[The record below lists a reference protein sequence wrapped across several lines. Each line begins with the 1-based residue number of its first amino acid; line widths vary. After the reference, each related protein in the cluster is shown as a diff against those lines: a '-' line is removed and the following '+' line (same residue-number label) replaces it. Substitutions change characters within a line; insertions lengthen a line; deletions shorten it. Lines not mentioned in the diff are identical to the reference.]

1 MSRNPTVCLFSKAII
16 FALIRFGGLDMRP
29 SEPVDIRFSN
39 TSFLVNFS
47 LVNYF
52 VILAEPA
59 FSLLNNLVISLKK
72 YIEIYHTVHGKK
84 FDFVKL

>member
-1 MSRNPTVCLFSKAII
+1 MY
-16 FALIRFGGLDMRP
+16 
-29 SEPVDIRFSN
+29 
-39 TSFLVNFS
+39 FS

-59 FSLLNNLVISLKK
+59 FSLLNNVVISLKK

-84 FDFVKL
+84 SDFVKLNVTILEATLCFFKKT